1 MEKKKIIIADD
12 EPNIRLL
19 VKGILSKDYIVLEAR
34 NGEEAIDITRTEKP
48 DLMLLD
54 VKMPVVSG
62 IELYHRLEAT
72 EPTLAQRVMFI
83 TGDVME
89 VVTRDFLNRTG
100 VPHIAKPFNIGQL
113 KKSIDNILTRAM

>member
-34 NGEEAIDITRTEKP
+34 NGEEAIEIVRAEKP

-54 VKMPVVSG
+54 VKMPIISG
-62 IELYHRLEAT
+62 IELYHRLEVK
-72 EPTLAQRVMFI
+72 EPALAQRVMFI

-89 VVTRDFLNRTG
+89 VVTRDFLERTG
-100 VPHIAKPFNIGQL
+100 APHIAKPFNIGQL
-113 KKSIDNILTRAM
+113 KKSIDTMLTRAM